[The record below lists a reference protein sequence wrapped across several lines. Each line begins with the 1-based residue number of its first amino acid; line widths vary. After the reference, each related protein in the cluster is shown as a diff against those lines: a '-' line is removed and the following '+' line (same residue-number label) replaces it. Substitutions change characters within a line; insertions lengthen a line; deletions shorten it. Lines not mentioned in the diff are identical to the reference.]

1 MATWVIRL
9 HRNAEEVTHMPVSK
23 EFAVLL
29 EDRPGTLGKMSRA
42 LAERGVNIV
51 ALQSALWE
59 GKGLVRFVPDNPAT
73 ARKALDNE
81 GVSYKETDVA
91 QAKLRHRSGELARL
105 ASRLGE
111 ASININYIY
120 CGVDPSTYTPLLIFG
135 VTDVGQAA
143 AILDRTAAAA

>member
-1 MATWVIRL
+1 
-9 HRNAEEVTHMPVSK
+9 MPVSK

-29 EDRPGTLGKMSRA
+29 EDRPGTLGRMCRA
-42 LAERGVNIV
+42 LAEREVNIV
-51 ALQSALWE
+51 AFQSVPSE
-59 GKGLVRFVPDNPAT
+59 GKGLVRFVADNPAT

-81 GVSYKETDVA
+81 GLSYKETDVA
-91 QAKLRHRSGELARL
+91 QSKLRHRSGELARL

-120 CGVDPSTYTPLLIFG
+120 CGVDPSIYTPLLILG
-135 VTDVGQAA
+135 VTDVGQAV